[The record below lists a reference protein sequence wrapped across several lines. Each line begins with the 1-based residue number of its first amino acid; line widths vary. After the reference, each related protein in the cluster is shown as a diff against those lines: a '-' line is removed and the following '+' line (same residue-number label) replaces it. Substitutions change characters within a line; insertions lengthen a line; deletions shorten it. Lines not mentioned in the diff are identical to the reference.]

1 MTKDMKKIIGYAVST
16 AVVDVAGGMVALD
29 IFNKAISNLP
39 LKKSTFRSIGL
50 FGLRFGV
57 FNGGMDFA
65 DNYTNGTLK
74 SIFGIDKMDTKQVA
88 DDMVKELAKKINGD
102 TENEEATAEE
112 ARETLYDGI
121 YNKIHKFAYGTD
133 LFEKASDDISEE
145 SEEEEEE

>member
-1 MTKDMKKIIGYAVST
+1 MTKDLKKIIGYAVSS

-50 FGLRFGV
+50 FSLRFGV

-65 DNYTNGTLK
+65 EKYTNGTLK
-74 SIFGIDKMDTKQVA
+74 SIFGINKMDAKQVA
-88 DDMVKELAKKINGD
+88 DDMIKELAKKVNSNTD
-102 TENEEATAEE
+102 DEEATAD
-112 ARETLYDGI
+112 ET
-121 YNKIHKFAYGTD
+121 
-133 LFEKASDDISEE
+133 DDISEE

>member
-50 FGLRFGV
+50 FSLRFGV
-57 FNGGMDFA
+57 FNGGMDFTEK
-65 DNYTNGTLK
+65 YTTGTLK
-74 SIFGIDKMDTKQVA
+74 SIFGIDKMDAKQVA
-88 DDMVKELAKKINGD
+88 DDMIKELAKKVNSNTD
-102 TENEEATAEE
+102 DKEAATE
-112 ARETLYDGI
+112 ET
-121 YNKIHKFAYGTD
+121 N
-133 LFEKASDDISEE
+133 DISEE

>member
-39 LKKSTFRSIGL
+39 LKRSTFRSIGL

-65 DNYTNGTLK
+65 EKYTNGTLK
-74 SIFGIDKMDTKQVA
+74 SIFGIDKMDAKQVA
-88 DDMVKELAKKINGD
+88 DDMIKELAKKVNSNTD
-102 TENEEATAEE
+102 DEA
-112 ARETLYDGI
+112 
-121 YNKIHKFAYGTD
+121 
-133 LFEKASDDISEE
+133 DDISEE